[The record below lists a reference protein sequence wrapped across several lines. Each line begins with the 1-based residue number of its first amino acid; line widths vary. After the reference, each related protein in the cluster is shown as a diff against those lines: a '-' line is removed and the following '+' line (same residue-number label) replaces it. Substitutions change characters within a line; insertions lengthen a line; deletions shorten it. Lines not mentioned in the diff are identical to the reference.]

1 MNISLFNYRV
11 PLLTLFLI
19 PIWIFFHVLISF
31 LEKNA
36 LIYGITPTGLTIVAL
51 YFYDKHPWKLPI
63 GKWLV
68 SVPNLNGT
76 YKGEIEHY
84 YDGKKSQKNVTLTV
98 EQTAS
103 TVRVTGDFLKEGE
116 SATFSESKEAFFAT
130 NNNKKLIV
138 YYESEGSHAD
148 PSNLSK
154 HEGLVALNI
163 VEKKGET
170 TLFGSYFTNRAP
182 QQTKG
187 KIKVTRTERN

>member
-1 MNISLFNYRV
+1 MNINLSNYKGPYLLIAISVAWLGLYSIISLFPEWN
-11 PLLTLFLI
+11 LI
-19 PIWIFFHVLISF
+19 
-31 LEKNA
+31 KA
-36 LIYGITPTGLTIVAL
+36 ITPTATIVAL
-51 YFYDKHPWKLPI
+51 LYWHNEHLWKRPI

-68 SVPNLNGT
+68 CVPDLNGT
-76 YKGEIEHY
+76 YEGEIEHY